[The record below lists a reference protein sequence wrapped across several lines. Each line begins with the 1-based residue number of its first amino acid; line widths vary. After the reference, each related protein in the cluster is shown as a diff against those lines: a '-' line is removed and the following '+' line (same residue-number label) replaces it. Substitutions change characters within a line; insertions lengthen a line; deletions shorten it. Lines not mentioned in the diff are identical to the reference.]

1 MYDNALYDE
10 EEQWVIWNSA
20 YGIVDTVTLGRIEP
34 SLNST
39 NAWLSE
45 PYDMVGPFSLNEL
58 EKDGQIDFAACTVM
72 SRQRWKK
79 DQVKLR
85 KESLKKRREAQRLFE
100 EHIIEKSY
108 KKVRQNHYMSL
119 SEKECRVLLNL
130 PVTGAL
136 KSSQIK
142 TAYRKLVKKTHPDVG
157 GIQEVFVQMTQ
168 ARDVLLER
176 FA

>member
-1 MYDNALYDE
+1 MHNHTLYDE

-20 YGIVDTVTLGRIEP
+20 YGIVDTVVLGRVERAQ
-34 SLNST
+34 NT
-39 NAWLSE
+39 ANAWLSE

-58 EKDGQIDFAACTVM
+58 EENGQINYAACTIM

-85 KESLKKRREAQRLFE
+85 QESLKKRREAQRLFE
-100 EHIIEKSY
+100 EHVRENSY
-108 KKVRQNHYMSL
+108 KRVRSGHFMTL
-119 SEKECRVLLNL
+119 SEKQCRELLNL
-130 PVTGAL
+130 PVSGVI

-142 TAYRKLVKKTHPDVG
+142 TAYRKIVKKTHPDVG
-157 GIQEVFVQMTQ
+157 GSQETFVQITE

-176 FA
+176 FT